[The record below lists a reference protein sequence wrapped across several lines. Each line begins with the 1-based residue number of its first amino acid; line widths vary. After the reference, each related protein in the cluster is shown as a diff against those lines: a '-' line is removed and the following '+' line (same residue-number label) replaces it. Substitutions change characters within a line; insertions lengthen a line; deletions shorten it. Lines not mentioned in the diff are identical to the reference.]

1 MGFFPYT
8 RPAHIVGGSKGDF
21 YTADQLANKGLSGGA
36 LIVKEDGQ
44 YGQQI
49 YMLCYNGTGGAL
61 TKYTPYFLLPMD
73 VTTAYCPALVAVS
86 DITDGLWVDI
96 VVPQSAIG
104 IASWGWCCVQG
115 RTTMTCTSSAAHVGD
130 AYILQ
135 TDGHIETTTNAYA
148 HSNSEFA
155 TAYAAGATTT
165 HYVVLMGKTVAKSA

>member
-61 TKYTPYFLLPMD
+61 TKYTPYYMMPMD
-73 VTTAYCPALVAVS
+73 ATTGYCPAAVAITDLAFLDVTILVA
-86 DITDGLWVDI
+86 
-96 VVPQSAIG
+96 QSAVG
-104 IASWGWCCVQG
+104 IACWGWFCVQG
-115 RTTMTCTSSAAHVGD
+115 RTPMTCTSSTAHAVGD
-130 AYILQ
+130 AYIVQ
-135 TDGHIETTTNAYA
+135 NDGHIESTDAAYSHA
-148 HSNSEFA
+148 VGEFA
-155 TAYAAGATTT
+155 VAYAAGATTA
-165 HYVVLMGKTVAKSA
+165 HYVVLMGKTITTPA